1 MKFVLVPLLA
11 LALGGAPFQCAAD
24 PDPERRIA
32 DTPAEALWDLSER
45 FEEEGNETARRTT
58 LEQLVERYP
67 SSREAVRAQDILNGR
82 EPSDAEAETE
92 AETAE
97 GEPEVE
103 ASGGESEG

>member
-45 FEEEGNETARRTT
+45 FEEQGNETARQTT

-82 EPSDAEAETE
+82 EPSDSETDSE
-92 AETAE
+92 TETAE
-97 GEPEVE
+97 GEPDSEE
-103 ASGGESEG
+103 AGDESES